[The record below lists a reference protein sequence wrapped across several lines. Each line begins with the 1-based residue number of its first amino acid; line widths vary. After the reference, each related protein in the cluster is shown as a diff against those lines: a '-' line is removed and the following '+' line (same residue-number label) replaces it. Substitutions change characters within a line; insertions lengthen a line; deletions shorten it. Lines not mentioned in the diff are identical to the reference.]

1 MDMMGI
7 LVGGLA
13 VTVGALVCLGAVV
26 PDAPSLARAV
36 ARLHR
41 PPSPPANKRDPLSS
55 LGSSALGVFGDGLW
69 SEPTSRRLD
78 LIGRTSEVHAAYLV
92 TAALA
97 GLLAPVVVVAVATR
111 ATPSAGVWSVSLGVA
126 LLCAATGVLL
136 VRADLEQRAAAMS
149 RDLRHQLSAYLD
161 VLTMLLASNQG
172 NEGALRLAAEAGDGR
187 LFVELRR
194 RMLEATTAGRPAVSA
209 LAALGKDLHIVELS
223 EIAASAS
230 LATSQGAPVARS
242 LSAKTESLRSSLQA
256 EQEQEARVR
265 TSKITFP
272 LVAMGLVFIVMGLY
286 PALMTI
292 RTS

>member
-1 MDMMGI
+1 VELIGVV
-7 LVGGLA
+7 LGGLA
-13 VTVGALVCLGAVV
+13 LAIGGWLCIAALV
-26 PDAPSLARAV
+26 PDAPSLGRAV

-41 PPSPPANKRDPLSS
+41 PPDPPALRPGAWTT
-55 LGSSALGVFGDGLW
+55 LGSRTLEAFGNELW
-69 SEPTSRRLD
+69 SDATSSHLS
-78 LIGRTSEVHAAYLV
+78 LVGRSPETHAAYL
-92 TAALA
+92 AAAAAA
-97 GLLAPVVVVAVATR
+97 GLVVPSLLVASLTR
-111 ATPSAGVWSVSLGVA
+111 ASASAGVWAVSLAVA
-126 LLCAATGVLL
+126 MVCAATGVLL
-136 VRADLEQRAAAMS
+136 VVADLDQRATRAS

-187 LFVELRR
+187 LFIELRR
-194 RMLEATTAGRPAVSA
+194 RMLEAATAGRPAVSA
-209 LAALGKDLHIVELS
+209 LASLGADLRITELS

-242 LSAKTESLRSSLQA
+242 LAAKTETLRATLQA

-272 LVAMGLVFIVMGLY
+272 LVAMGLVFIAMGLY

-292 RTS
+292 RAS